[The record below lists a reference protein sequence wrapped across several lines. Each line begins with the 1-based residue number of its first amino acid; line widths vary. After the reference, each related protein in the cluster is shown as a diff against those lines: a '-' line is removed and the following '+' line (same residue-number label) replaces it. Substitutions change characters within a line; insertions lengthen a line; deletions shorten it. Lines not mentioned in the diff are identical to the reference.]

1 MSSEETEGPRTQVAY
16 LVSQTIARERERFE
30 AIAEIGRA
38 IGSSTVDLDAILP
51 QLVALVSRLVQAERS
66 SLFLIDRAR
75 GEIWSKVAQGEGLK
89 EIRVPLSSG
98 IVGWACAKDKSVI
111 IPDAR
116 KDPRFNALVDRA
128 TGFRTRSMVV
138 VPLHDLSGN
147 VVGAIQAL
155 NRKQGTF
162 DGEDRALLEAV
173 AGVAGVAIENARLF
187 QAERVAKAAL
197 AESVRE
203 LDVLYDLE
211 RRITGSHSP
220 EELFNAFLSKT
231 MEALDVEAGAI
242 LLVEETSGELTF
254 RKAPAGRAEE
264 IQRIKLPRGRG
275 IAGEVARTGEP
286 IMTEDAV
293 RHAAWDA
300 RIARQVGYSPR
311 SVLCVPIRVDAQVLG
326 ALELINPRNGRA
338 FTNGDLR
345 LATLVA
351 GQLARAISVGRERVE
366 GERRGRLAAIGQMLS
381 GLLHDL
387 RTPMTVVSGYAELM
401 AMEENPEE
409 RRNAAA
415 IIFKQLEHIGEMAR
429 ETMAFARGETDLLLR
444 RVFLDKFL
452 GEIEEHLAREFD
464 GLSIELKVQASFK
477 GAARMDEGKVKRALY
492 NIARNAAEAM
502 PEGGRFTLGVDKED
516 GYLIFRLSDT
526 GMGIPPEIAGKLF
539 ESFVTSGKKDGTGLG
554 LAIVKKVAEAH
565 GGDVTFRSRPGRGT
579 TFILRIPLSVPP
591 QG

>member
-51 QLVALVSRLVQAERS
+51 QFISLVSRLVQAERS
-66 SLFLIDRAR
+66 TLFLIDRAR

-89 EIRVPLSSG
+89 EIRLPLSSG
-98 IVGWACAKDKSVI
+98 IVGWACAQDQSVV
-111 IPDAR
+111 IPDVR
-116 KDPRFNALVDRA
+116 KDPRFNAVVDRA
-128 TGFRTRSMVV
+128 TGFRTRSMAV
-138 VPLHDLSGN
+138 VPLHDHSGN

-155 NRKQGTF
+155 NRKQGSF
-162 DGEDRALLEAV
+162 DAEDRSLLEAV
-173 AGVAGVAIENARLF
+173 AGLAGVAIENARLF
-187 QAERVAKAAL
+187 RAERVAKAAL

-203 LDVLYDLE
+203 LDLLFDLE
-211 RRITGSHSP
+211 QRITGAHSL
-220 EELFNAFLSKT
+220 EELFNAFLGKT
-231 MEALDVEAGAI
+231 MEALDVEAGSI
-242 LLVEETSGELTF
+242 LHLEESSGALTF
-254 RKAPAGRAEE
+254 RKAAAAKGEE
-264 IQRIKLPRGRG
+264 VQRIKLARGRG
-275 IAGEVARTGEP
+275 LPGEVARTGEP
-286 IMTEDAV
+286 IITEDAPH
-293 RHAAWDA
+293 HAAWDA
-300 RIARQVGYSPR
+300 RIARQVGFSHR
-311 SVLCVPIRVDAQVLG
+311 AVLCVPVRVDAQVLG
-326 ALELINPRNGRA
+326 ALELINPRNGRP
-338 FTNGDLR
+338 FTDGDLR

-366 GERRGRLAAIGQMLS
+366 GERRGRLAAIGQMLA

-401 AMEENPEE
+401 AIEENPDE
-409 RRNAAA
+409 RRSAAA
-415 IIFKQLEHIGEMAR
+415 VIFKQLEHIGEMAR

-452 GEIEEHLAREFD
+452 AEIEEHLAREFD
-464 GLSIELKVQASFK
+464 GQSIELKIQASYK

-516 GYLIFRLSDT
+516 SHLVFRMSDT

-539 ESFVTSGKKDGTGLG
+539 ESFVTAGKKDGTGLG

-565 GGDVTFRSRPGRGT
+565 GGDVTFKSRPGRGT
-579 TFILRIPLSVPP
+579 TFVLRLPLN
-591 QG
+591 